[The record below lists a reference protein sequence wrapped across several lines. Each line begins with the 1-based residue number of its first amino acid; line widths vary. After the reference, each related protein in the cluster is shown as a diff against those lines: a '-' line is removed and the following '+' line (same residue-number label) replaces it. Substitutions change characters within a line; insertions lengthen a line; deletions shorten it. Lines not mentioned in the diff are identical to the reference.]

1 MTLIL
6 SGTDSSV
13 SAPAVQGGTGGTTTG
28 IYYPATNQLALAT
41 NGTQALLVDSSQ
53 NVGIGA
59 ASPSSYNLNAYKL
72 VIGSNSAVTGMTLAS
87 GTSAAGNI
95 FFARGTTGADA
106 YDGYVQ
112 YVQSGQ
118 YMAFGTG
125 GGTER
130 MRIDSSGNLLVGE
143 TTQTGSGKAEILQS
157 TNNQGL
163 AVVATNATYT
173 NDAFI
178 IYASRNTTNA
188 SYNAMAYYN
197 SGAGAYK
204 FKLTDGG
211 NISLFGGQITFPAT
225 QSASSDANTL
235 DDYEEG
241 TFTPVL
247 TFSVTT
253 DVTYSN
259 RTGVYTK
266 VGRIVTINV
275 SIGISSVGS
284 SSGFCTIAG
293 LPFTAGFL
301 SNGNFG
307 GDGTTFTGAY
317 LFTIIEAGAT
327 QFYVANQGG
336 GTGSLAGW
344 QYTYPSLWSAGN
356 KYISLTYI
364 TST

>member
-13 SAPAVQGGTGGTTTG
+13 SAPAVQGGTAGTTTG
-28 IYYPATNQLALAT
+28 VYYPATNQLALAT
-41 NGTQALLVDSSQ
+41 NGTQAVLVDSSQ
-53 NVGIGA
+53 NVGIGTT
-59 ASPSSYNLNAYKL
+59 PVYKL
-72 VIGSNSAVTGMTLAS
+72 DVYGGAS
-87 GTSAAGNI
+87 GTRTDIVARNASANLNI
-95 FFARGTTGADA
+95 AVLSDNNGAVSSTNSTLFYTNA
-106 YDGYVQ
+106 
-112 YVQSGQ
+112 
-118 YMAFGTG
+118 
-125 GGTER
+125 TER

-211 NISLFGGQITFPAT
+211 NISLFGGQITFPAA

-241 TFTPVL
+241 T
-247 TFSVTT
+247 
-253 DVTYSN
+253 VTYPLILGGSTITSGYGTN
-259 RTGVYTK
+259 QCKYTK
-266 VGRIVTINV
+266 
-275 SIGISSVGS
+275 IGNTVNCFYYLDYTGS
-284 SSGFCTIAG
+284 SGVITIS
-293 LPFTAGFL
+293 LPFASASTASIIIPIDPY
-301 SNGNFG
+301 SNQYGYVIQALWIQPGNN
-307 GDGTTFTGAY
+307 Y
-317 LFTIIEAGAT
+317 
-327 QFYVANQGG
+327 
-336 GTGSLAGW
+336 GSVSYDVNVNNAFNLA
-344 QYTYPSLWSAGN
+344 AGN
-356 KYISLTYI
+356 RFYLRCSFSYPV
-364 TST
+364 